1 MILGLRWGAHRVC
14 VQATFLGD
22 GKNWNDMKIMSW
34 FALEKGAT
42 CY

>member
-1 MILGLRWGAHRVC
+1 MLGLRWGAHRVC

-22 GKNWNDMKIMSW
+22 GKHWNKDMSW